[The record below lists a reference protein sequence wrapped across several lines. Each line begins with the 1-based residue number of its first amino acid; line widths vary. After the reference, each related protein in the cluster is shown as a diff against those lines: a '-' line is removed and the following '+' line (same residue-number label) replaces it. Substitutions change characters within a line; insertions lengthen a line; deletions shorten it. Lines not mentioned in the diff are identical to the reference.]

1 MQKFFIKYHKKLAA
15 LVIIIIFSA
24 LILFCHFSGLLDNL
38 EYRFYDL
45 RINFFAPS
53 SRVSDDIIVVLLDQ
67 QSIDWA
73 YRERGWGWPWPRY
86 AYAEFVDYMKLGGA
100 KAVVFDVLFSES
112 SIYSNFNFNDDT
124 AFAHAA
130 AQHANVV
137 HGVMLSTIS
146 GSINNW
152 PEDLNTPLFNLE
164 NFGDF
169 ASAYDLYSQSG
180 SLSAQFP
187 IPALRNSAGAIGS
200 LTGISDSDNI
210 FRSQHLFLLFNGK
223 AVPSLAAAALLA
235 GGEDN
240 TIFYDAQKNQIQWG
254 AYSIPVDERGKSLL
268 RFRGT
273 LDRYPSYSMSMV
285 LQSAEDNSLGR
296 EPLLPPDNFENAYV
310 FFGLFAQGLFDT
322 FSTPIDSVYPGMG
335 VHITMLDNILMGDF
349 IRKISPW
356 LEALII
362 FSAIVIAALLV
373 LFSRRI
379 RLAITGLF
387 ASIAIILICGFLAF
401 DGGYWLPM
409 AAPLA
414 ALVLSFVSA
423 TIYSYATEGKDKRFI
438 KHAFSRIISPEV
450 VEQII
455 ADPSQL
461 KLGGEKRQLSAIF
474 TDVQRFSTIA
484 SELQDQYGEEGPKT
498 LVNMLNL
505 YLTEMSNIILS
516 NGGTIDKYQG
526 DAIIAFFGAPVWM
539 EDHAARACRSAI
551 QMKKRELKLRSE
563 ILNPQSGFFSPMS
576 KLISDGVIRNGRP
589 IFTRFGINSG
599 DMVVGFMG
607 TPEKMDYTIMGHA
620 VNLASRLEGVNKLYD
635 TKGII
640 ISENTKN
647 LIGDEFLVRSLSRV
661 TVYGIPAPL
670 QLFELLDIRENA
682 PKEMAAGINTW
693 EHAYKAYLNRDFTR
707 ARQLFEELY
716 KQDPEDSTAGYYLG
730 RCMEFISSPPPDNWD
745 GIDNITEK

>member
-1 MQKFFIKYHKKLAA
+1 MHKFFIKYHKKLAA
-15 LVIIIIFSA
+15 LVIVSFFS
-24 LILFCHFSGLLDNL
+24 ILMLFFHFSGLLDNL

-73 YRERGWGWPWPRY
+73 YRERGWAWPWPRY
-86 AYAEFVDYMKLGGA
+86 AYGEFVDYMNLGGA
-100 KAVVFDVLFSES
+100 RSVIFDVLFSES
-112 SIYSNFNFNDDT
+112 SIYSQFNIADDD
-124 AFAHAA
+124 AFAEAA
-130 AQHANVV
+130 AIYGNVV
-137 HGVMLSTIS
+137 QGVMLSTVS
-146 GSINNW
+146 GSRDSW
-152 PEDLNTPLFNLE
+152 PYDLTIPLFKPE
-164 NFGDF
+164 NFGEF
-169 ASAYDLYSQSG
+169 ISVYDLLGRNG
-180 SLSAQFP
+180 SLGAQFP

-210 FRSQHLFLLFNGK
+210 FRSQHLFMIFDDK

-235 GGEDN
+235 AGEDEH
-240 TIFYDAQKNQIQWG
+240 IFYDIHNRQIQWG
-254 AYSIPVDERGKSLL
+254 SHRIPVDERGKSLL

-273 LDRYPSYSMSMV
+273 LNRYPSYSMSMV
-285 LQSAEDNSLGR
+285 LQSAEDHSLGLD
-296 EPLLPPDNFENAYV
+296 PFLPPENFENAYV

-349 IRKISPW
+349 ISKVPFW
-356 LEALII
+356 AEALMI
-362 FSAIVIAALLV
+362 FLPIVTASILV

-379 RLAITGLF
+379 RLTLSGLF
-387 ASIAIILICGFLAF
+387 ASITIILLTGFLAF
-401 DGGYWLPM
+401 NGGFWLPM
-409 AAPLA
+409 AAPLGA
-414 ALVLSFVSA
+414 FLLSFISA
-423 TIYSYATEGKDKRFI
+423 TVYSYATEGKDKRFI
-438 KHAFSRIISPEV
+438 KHAFSRIISPKV

-484 SELQDQYGEEGPKT
+484 SELQDQYGEDGPKT

-526 DAIIAFFGAPVWM
+526 DAIVAFFGAPLWM

-551 QMKKRELKLRSE
+551 EMKKRELELRND
-563 ILNPQSGFFSPMS
+563 ILNPQSSFYDPMS
-576 KLISDGVIRNGRP
+576 KLINDGVIRNDRP

-620 VNLASRLEGVNKLYD
+620 VNLASRLEGVNKQYD
-635 TKGII
+635 TKGIL

-661 TVYGIPAPL
+661 TVYGIPAPIK
-670 QLFELLDIRENA
+670 LFELLDLKENA
-682 PKEMAAGINTW
+682 GTELIINAERWEKAYAAYLKSDFIAAEKLFSIIYEIDPLDTT
-693 EHAYKAYLNRDFTR
+693 AKFYLNRCKNYITIP
-707 ARQLFEELY
+707 
-716 KQDPEDSTAGYYLG
+716 PE
-730 RCMEFISSPPPDNWD
+730 NWN
-745 GIDNITEK
+745 GIDSLEEK